1 MQELRAKRSV
11 GLECS
16 DSALCQSPAGAA
28 NIMSTTGGAKVGKA
42 AVLWVL
48 LIGCWHRTKAF
59 LFLLLNVVQ
68 RAGHHNNSMEATS
81 KAQTAQG
88 CPESKGSRHL
98 SIPSWVSFRGGR
110 FTLASVLVGTV
121 RSTTTLSTGLGP
133 ERCQGNDDGH

>member
-68 RAGHHNNSMEATS
+68 RAGHHQSLWLS
-81 KAQTAQG
+81 QSHGIKA
-88 CPESKGSRHL
+88 SS
-98 SIPSWVSFRGGR
+98 
-110 FTLASVLVGTV
+110 LVIQ
-121 RSTTTLSTGLGP
+121 LY
-133 ERCQGNDDGH
+133 